1 VHRRSGAGP
10 AAIVRSSPV
19 PPPLWFLIFAVA
31 MWTLHH
37 YCPLLTVIPAPWS
50 RFGWCVVAIA
60 AVVPIRAIS
69 QFRRAQTTVNPH
81 EPGTATTLVTSGI
94 YAWTRNPM
102 YLGLATLLLGWAIR
116 LGTLSPFAGPLLF
129 IPMIQRIQIL
139 PEEQALRARFG
150 SDYEQYC
157 ERVNRWLGRK
167 RRAWD

>member
-1 VHRRSGAGP
+1 MR
-10 AAIVRSSPV
+10 
-19 PPPLWFLIFAVA
+19 
-31 MWTLHH
+31 
-37 YCPLLTVIPAPWS
+37 LTI
-50 RFGWCVVAIA
+50 RVVAIA